1 MKIGLIFG
9 LNKIISHMGIQF
21 LPQIFGQDEHMDHPV
36 VDIGNPFHF
45 RMTRRGFLKVA
56 GTGITAVSLGNTLL
70 DMTSWKKEIQAA
82 PVEVLPTQ
90 CNGCGNR
97 CGIFTHVKNGRIWK
111 IEGNPEANGNLGLI
125 CPKGHGYVHDLYNPN
140 RLKGPL
146 KRIGNRFEPIS
157 WEQAYKEIG
166 QKINL
171 ILMENG
177 PQSIFWVNYPQS
189 NNLYALRLMHSL
201 GSPHYFTH
209 GSTCYTARN
218 AGWKYTVGELPS
230 NDLSNANYILIVGR
244 NPAGGI
250 DLAQVKKIAEAKEKG
265 AKVVVVDPRHSET
278 AILANEW
285 LPIKPGTDLAFLLS
299 MINVMVKEE
308 LYDKEFI
315 KEKTVGFQQLE
326 DEIINYPPEWA
337 EKVCEIPAKTI
348 VRITQEMARSR
359 PKALIHRG
367 YHGAFGSQYLNSFQ
381 TARALAIANSL
392 LGNINREGGIF
403 FPKSAKLGELQPKHP
418 APELPKVSKA
428 DGTGVPGR
436 YPLGSYGDGITHA
449 IPELALRGELK
460 AGFVYHN
467 NPLRTNPNPKR
478 VIAGYKKLDLLV
490 VIDTVLSETASIAHY
505 ILPES
510 FYLERTE
517 AIDTK
522 HSGKKAQISIQ
533 QQGVKPLYDTR
544 PGTQIII
551 ELAKSLGVGRFF
563 DFTIEEANRIRLEPF
578 GVTLEELKRKGVLSV
593 GEDWKEGFEK
603 LETPSGKIEIFSKAL
618 EDLGFPPIPRWEEPL
633 VSPDSKDPHSFRLL
647 HGKQAIHTHSMTANQ
662 PYLMEISRYYDMTRL
677 WMNSDRGKALEIK
690 DGDEVEIESGIG
702 KGRIRVRLTH
712 GIHPSAV
719 WLPSGYG
726 IFSRNLKTAF
736 NVGLSYNDFVSTM
749 FDPAVGH
756 AMTSE
761 VIVKVSKA

>member
-1 MKIGLIFG
+1 MK
-9 LNKIISHMGIQF
+9 S
-21 LPQIFGQDEHMDHPV
+21 PV
-36 VDIGNPFHF
+36 NF

-56 GTGITAVSLGNTLL
+56 GTGLTAATLGNTLL
-70 DMTSWKKEIQAA
+70 DFAAWEKEIQAA
-82 PVEVLPTQ
+82 PTEMIPTQ

-97 CGIFTHVKNGRIWK
+97 CGILAYVKNGRIWK

-125 CPKGHGYVHDLYNPN
+125 CPKGHGYVHELYNPQ

-146 KRIGNRFEPIS
+146 KRVGNRFEPIS
-157 WEQAYKEIG
+157 WEQAYKEIA

-171 ILMENG
+171 ILLENG

-189 NNLYALRLMHSL
+189 NNLYALRLMHAL

-218 AGWKYTVGELPS
+218 AGWKVTVGQLPC
-230 NDLSNANYILIVGR
+230 NDLGNAKYILIIGR

-250 DLAQVKKIAEAKEKG
+250 DLAQVKEIVEAKEKG
-265 AKVVVVDPRHSET
+265 AKLVVVDPRHSET
-278 AILANEW
+278 AVIADEW
-285 LPIKPGTDLAFLLS
+285 LPIKPGTDLALLLS
-299 MINVMVKEE
+299 MIHVMIKEE

-315 KEKTVGFQQLE
+315 KNKTVGFQELE
-326 DEIINYPPEWA
+326 DETVNYPPEWA

-348 VRITQEMARSR
+348 VRITREMAQAR
-359 PKALIHRG
+359 PKALLHRG

-392 LGNINREGGIF
+392 LGNINREGGII

-418 APELPKVSKA
+418 APELPKVQKA
-428 DGTGVPGR
+428 DGTGIPGR
-436 YPLGSYGDGITHA
+436 YPVGSYGDGITHA
-449 IPELALRGELK
+449 IPELALSGELK

-478 VIAGYKKLDLLV
+478 VIAGYKKLELLV
-490 VIDTVLSETASIAHY
+490 AIDTVLSETASIAHY
-505 ILPES
+505 VLPES

-517 AIDTK
+517 AVDTK
-522 HSGKKAQISIQ
+522 HSGKRAQVSIQ
-533 QQGVKPLYDTR
+533 QQVVKPLYNTR

-551 ELAKSLGVGRFF
+551 DLAKHLGVEKYFNF
-563 DFTIEEANRIRLEPF
+563 DIEEGNRLRLQPF
-578 GVTLEELKRKGVLSV
+578 GVTLEELKKKGMLFV
-593 GEDWKEGFEK
+593 GEEWKEGLSK
-603 LETPSGKIEIFSKAL
+603 LETPSGKVEIYSKAL
-618 EDLGFPPIPRWEEPL
+618 EDLGFSPLPRWEEPL
-633 VSPDSKDPHSFRLL
+633 VSPDPKDPRSFRLL

-662 PYLMEISRYYDMTRL
+662 PYLMEISRYYDMVRL
-677 WMNSDRGKALEIK
+677 WMNSERGKTLGLK
-690 DGDEVEIESGIG
+690 DGDEIEIESSIG
-702 KGRIRVRLTH
+702 KGSIRVRLTE

-726 IFSRNLKTAF
+726 IYSRNLNNAF
-736 NVGLSYNDFVSTM
+736 GVGLSYNDFVPTL

-761 VIVKVSKA
+761 VIVRIKKA